1 MNYDLGMILRLLIG
15 LILSTAFVG
24 CASPSH
30 PSSSTPR
37 PGSPSDSDEAQAQR
51 LAQAIERAPTA
62 RDEAD
67 ALKRFQRWAAD
78 HKMTYETRSVRAG
91 GVEVI
96 DHPTAAPFP
105 VNTRVTVY
113 KGQEPVY
120 TFTFTPRDN
129 ANLVLIGSSL

>member
-1 MNYDLGMILRLLIG
+1 MILDMILRTLIG
-15 LILSTAFVG
+15 LILATAFVG

-37 PGSPSDSDEAQAQR
+37 PGSPGDSDEAQAQR
-51 LAQAIERAPTA
+51 LAQGIQRAPTA

-67 ALKRFQRWAAD
+67 ALKRLQRWAAD

-91 GVEVI
+91 GVDVI
-96 DHPTAAPFP
+96 EHPTAAPFP
-105 VNTRVTVY
+105 VNTRVTIF
-113 KGQEPVY
+113 KGQEPFY

-129 ANLVLIGSSL
+129 ANLVLIGASL

>member
-67 ALKRFQRWAAD
+67 ALKRFQRWAAG